1 MANTVPCMKSA
12 LIAVL
17 ISGTAATGE
26 EPNEALAG
34 VRDAAAQAMRHG
46 KAEVPVVSAIELF
59 DLESVAMGASVPTS
73 VLLPPG
79 FDQLRSEALPLVV
92 WLHGGGGDRQQLGQ
106 FQPWIDELSARNVLP
121 PMVFASFSSTPF
133 SGFLGPWERFIADEL
148 PQAVGKRYGTRTD
161 RDGLVIAGM
170 SMGGYGALKS
180 AFRSPESYVA
190 VAAMEPSVEPTLTAL
205 PNHTRNTWHRGP
217 AAALGP
223 ADNPARQA
231 HDNAA
236 AIRASG
242 LAIYLE
248 VGDEDF
254 LNLHDGTEF
263 VHRVLWD
270 HDIRHEYHLVALGG
284 SCGAHRRKAG
294 SRRCAYSL
302 PRRSPAGV
310 GIRSSC
316 RSAIR
321 SSGCWRRRYGVRP
334 RARHRDAL
342 TALLNGPRG
351 PTVHAYVWSAL
362 KDAAAGDPALGRALR
377 QVAADFLGR
386 VASTAH
392 SPVTRD
398 SRSPLSVPVLGGSRC
413 DQRNSA
419 NRSTNSRSSYEG
431 KASPSE

>member
-1 MANTVPCMKSA
+1 MASTVPCMKAA
-12 LIAVL
+12 LVAVL
-17 ISGTAATGE
+17 ISGTAVTGE
-26 EPNEALAG
+26 EPDEASAG
-34 VRDAAAQAMRHG
+34 VREAAAQGTGHG
-46 KAEVPVVSAIELF
+46 KEEVPVVSAIELF

-79 FDQLRSEALPLVV
+79 FDQLRSESLPLVV

-106 FQPWIDELSARNVLP
+106 FQPWIDELLARNVIP

-148 PQAVGKRYGTRTD
+148 PQAIGKRYGTRTD

-180 AFRSPESYVA
+180 AFRSPGRYVA

-270 HDIRHEYHLVALGG
+270 HDIRHEYHLVRWADHVGASAKGRFEEMCGFIAQALAGG
-284 SCGAHRRKAG
+284 RRDPVELPLSEEEQRLMMEAVQRAAAG
-294 SRRCAYSL
+294 NA
-302 PRRSPAGV
+302 P
-310 GIRSSC
+310 
-316 RSAIR
+316 
-321 SSGCWRRRYGVRP
+321 
-334 RARHRDAL
+334 DAL

-351 PTVHAYVWSAL
+351 PTVHAYIWSAL
-362 KDAAAGDPALGRALR
+362 KDAAAGDPALERAYGKLPPTSLDESP
-377 QVAADFLGR
+377 AED
-386 VASTAH
+386 AH
-392 SPVTRD
+392 P
-398 SRSPLSVPVLGGSRC
+398 
-413 DQRNSA
+413 
-419 NRSTNSRSSYEG
+419 
-431 KASPSE
+431 